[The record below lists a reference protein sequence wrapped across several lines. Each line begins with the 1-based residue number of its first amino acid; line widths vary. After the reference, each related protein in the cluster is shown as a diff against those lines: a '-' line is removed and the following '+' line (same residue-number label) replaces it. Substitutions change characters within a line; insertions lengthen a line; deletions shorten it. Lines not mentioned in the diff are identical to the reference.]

1 MDPKI
6 ADRIDLTSAV
16 LFPPAGAAGLNGSAT
31 DVTTN
36 TSVIK
41 DWNDIALYVQTIRP
55 PRAPT
60 GLDPAMVAAGETLFK
75 DAMQG
80 GVCQGCHGGP
90 KWTISKMFYT
100 PKGATNAALFMKAW
114 SGAGLV
120 GMGFPMALLPATT
133 PPNQVMRFGNAAN
146 DSLECIL
153 RPVGTFNVAAPGVGV
168 AELCQDMITAA
179 QGNAMDGKGYNP
191 PSLLGLSVGAPF
203 LHAGNARTLEEML
216 TATFGAHWK
225 SLTKNANFLVQNGD
239 IDKLVAYLLSIDG
252 AKTPLAIPA
261 VGAQGGDFCAP

>member
-1 MDPKI
+1 VTWYFGRGPRQSTSLDGSYAKGDPTDRRIFNWTAVFDEMADFEGNTRGTSGGVGALVSFNDPNMDPKI

-168 AELCQDMITAA
+168 AELRQDMITAA

-203 LHAGNARTLEEML
+203 LHA
-216 TATFGAHWK
+216 
-225 SLTKNANFLVQNGD
+225 
-239 IDKLVAYLLSIDG
+239 
-252 AKTPLAIPA
+252 P
-261 VGAQGGDFCAP
+261 